1 MTRRGAAARIAV
13 LRSAV
18 VVMVCG
24 ASVVALPGSVAVAAP
39 DVPAYAFADDV
50 RRAEPATDTGDAVRL
65 EPGSTYRSSLPHGVG
80 TGSGDGSGDGTESGG
95 KVYYRLEL
103 DAASTAYVSVTA
115 IPRPGAALAVG
126 DGIGVAVQ
134 NADGTSCSY
143 DSATVGTSQSPRPI
157 TAWAAREIQPGRGL
171 CQEAGTYYVVVEP
184 VGTGSSGSGTGS
196 GGSGGDTWDLE
207 IAPVSEPP
215 VAKGASTN
223 VPGTWNSA
231 TPAPPTGEA
240 EPVHGGAGFTEA
252 AAVAQGVWDDE
263 IVPGQTLF
271 YRVPVDWGRQ
281 LYASVEVGSGRK
293 SSGFVVDALDLTLH
307 NPVRAKVEEVGV
319 GYGGTQK
326 SAALAPAPPV
336 RYANRYAPANPT
348 KSLRFA
354 GDHYLVVH
362 LAAEVA
368 EAFGDGPYGLT
379 LRVRLGGSAQPGP
392 GYQGRAVPNG
402 VFGKDS
408 GIAAPTGAGLGDLK
422 DRTRAASSADGDA
435 TMRAVAAAGFGTGTA
450 LLLVLGGWTLV
461 GRRRA
466 AASASASAAGQMR
479 VSAQNPTP

>member
-1 MTRRGAAARIAV
+1 MTRRGAAARIA
-13 LRSAV
+13 RAAV
-18 VVMVCG
+18 VRGAVVAAVCG
-24 ASVVALPGSVAVAAP
+24 ASAVALPGSVAVAAP
-39 DVPAYAFADDV
+39 DVPEYAFADDV

-65 EPGSTYRSSLPHGVG
+65 EPGATYRSSLPHGIG
-80 TGSGDGSGDGTESGG
+80 IGDGSSDGTGADG

-143 DSATVGTSQSPRPI
+143 DSVTVGTSQSPRPI

-184 VGTGSSGSGTGS
+184 VGTGTGGP
-196 GGSGGDTWDLE
+196 GGGAGEDTWDLE

-215 VAKGASTN
+215 VAKGTSTN

-240 EPVHGGAGFTEA
+240 EPVRGGAGFTEA
-252 AAVAQGVWDDE
+252 AAVQEGVWDDE

-293 SSGFVVDALDLTLH
+293 SSGFVVDALDLTLY

-368 EAFGDGPYGLT
+368 DAFGDGPYGLT

-392 GYQGRAVPNG
+392 GYQGRAVPRG

-408 GIAAPTGAGLGDLK
+408 GLAAPTGAGLGDLK

-450 LLLVLGGWTLV
+450 LLLVLGGWTLI

-466 AASASASAAGQMR
+466 AASASTAGQIR

>member
-1 MTRRGAAARIAV
+1 MTRRGAAARIA
-13 LRSAV
+13 RAAV
-18 VVMVCG
+18 VRGAVVAAVCG

-39 DVPAYAFADDV
+39 DVPEYAFADDV

-65 EPGSTYRSSLPHGVG
+65 EPGATYRSSLPHGIG
-80 TGSGDGSGDGTESGG
+80 IGDGSSDGTGADG

-143 DSATVGTSQSPRPI
+143 DSVTVGTSQSPRPI

-184 VGTGSSGSGTGS
+184 VGTGTGGP
-196 GGSGGDTWDLE
+196 GGGAGEDTWDLE

-215 VAKGASTN
+215 VAKGTSTN

-240 EPVHGGAGFTEA
+240 ESVHGGAGFTEA
-252 AAVAQGVWDDE
+252 AAVAQGVWGDE

-368 EAFGDGPYGLT
+368 DAFGDGPYGLT

-392 GYQGRAVPNG
+392 GYQGRAVPRG

-408 GIAAPTGAGLGDLK
+408 GLAAPTGAGLGDLG

-450 LLLVLGGWTLV
+450 LLLVLGGWTLI

-466 AASASASAAGQMR
+466 AAASAAGQIR